1 MSDEVR
7 VVYRNAPTNG
17 LGIAGFVVSLV
28 GFLGSCFGAAVIC
41 PIGAILSG
49 IALRRPPRGF
59 AIAGFIIGLIGSLW
73 LIVGVM
79 FLGAGGLLFGLMFS
93 QIKEELHVHA
103 VADAVEQ
110 YRRDTGFLPLTLD
123 ELVTKYPG
131 QVEPEFVKNLGYRQ
145 TDVDKFVIIRPGQ
158 DKLLGTADD
167 VEFVPPSQSSSPT
180 SPSSPASTPSPQ
192 PGDTGAVERAQG
204 DEPAPVSS
212 PGN

>member
-28 GFLGSCFGAAVIC
+28 GFLGSCFGAALIC

-59 AIAGFIIGLIGSLW
+59 AIAGFVIGLIGSLW
-73 LIVGVM
+73 LIVAAMFVGFGGV
-79 FLGAGGLLFGLMFS
+79 LFGLAFS
-93 QIKEELHVHA
+93 QIKDELRVHA

-131 QVEPEFVKNLGYRQ
+131 QVEPDFIKNLGYRQ

-167 VEFVPPSQSSSPT
+167 VEFVPPSQSGSST
-180 SPSSPASTPSPQ
+180 SPSSPASTPSQ
-192 PGDTGAVERAQG
+192 EPGDAGAVERGQS
-204 DEPAPVSS
+204 DEPPSESS